1 MLCFKEFK
9 GKTLISIWF
18 QNLPLIHYFYSMLKS
33 MTGFGKATKEFE
45 NKTVNVEIRSLNS
58 KNLDLSLRLS
68 STYRDK
74 EHELKSE
81 ITKLLERGKVD
92 LSVYVESKIEETPV
106 QINTDL
112 AKSYYNQLKQ
122 LATELNEPTTNLMA
136 QVLKMP
142 DVLKSERK
150 EPNEQDWKDIQSVIL
165 LAVEGLNN
173 FRSDEG
179 KSIEKDFETRLGI
192 IADSL
197 EKIKEHDAA
206 RIQNIRD
213 RIKKNLEEVVGKEK
227 VDNNRFEQELIY
239 YIEKL
244 DINEEKVRLKTHLDY
259 FIKTMKEPAGG
270 RKLNFIGQEIGREV
284 NTIGSKA
291 NDAEMQKLVVLMK
304 DELEKIKEQTNNVL

>member
-1 MLCFKEFK
+1 
-9 GKTLISIWF
+9 
-18 QNLPLIHYFYSMLKS
+18 MLKS

-122 LATELNEPTTNLMA
+122 LAIELNEPTTNLMA
-136 QVLKMP
+136 HVLKMP

-150 EPNEQDWKDIQSVIL
+150 EPNEQDWKDIQSVIF

>member
-1 MLCFKEFK
+1 
-9 GKTLISIWF
+9 
-18 QNLPLIHYFYSMLKS
+18 

-45 NKTVNVEIRSLNS
+45 NKTVNVEVRSLNS

-112 AKSYYNQLKQ
+112 AKSYHTQLKQ

-136 QVLKMP
+136 HVLKMP

-150 EPNEQDWKDIQSVIL
+150 EPNEQDWKDIQSVIF

-179 KSIEKDFETRLGI
+179 KSIEIDFETRLGI